1 MRGPALPSVSSR
13 RRNHN
18 GLVRTIFFCLMSHE
32 MADSA
37 QSMIQEAG
45 IQLQTPVTSTEAT
58 SFNHTT
64 FGDVEQA
71 LHAIEDEQAKR
82 MSLRNLA
89 RIEPFL
95 SWMQDY
101 SSVLDTFCQGFSPM
115 AWVWVHRIYLRDI
128 HVTNLDAD
136 MPPGTCQA
144 SCTGKTSTSC
154 RPTTERFT
162 CYLSW
167 PPNTQRS
174 STSCSTPMNA
184 SQRSFRVFSA

>member
-1 MRGPALPSVSSR
+1 MHRNQPCGTRRTPDEKPGLAERTWLPSR
-13 RRNHN
+13 QRKHN
-18 GLVRTIFFCLMSHE
+18 RFVRTILFPSHVHE

-45 IQLQTPVTSTEAT
+45 IQLQTTVSSTEAT

-64 FGDVEQA
+64 FDDVEQA

-95 SWMQDY
+95 SWMRDY

-115 AWVWVHRIYLRDI
+115 TWVWVHRIHLRD
-128 HVTNLDAD
+128 LLK
-136 MPPGTCQA
+136 C
-144 SCTGKTSTSC
+144 
-154 RPTTERFT
+154 
-162 CYLSW
+162 
-167 PPNTQRS
+167 
-174 STSCSTPMNA
+174 
-184 SQRSFRVFSA
+184 

>member
-1 MRGPALPSVSSR
+1 
-13 RRNHN
+13 
-18 GLVRTIFFCLMSHE
+18 

-45 IQLQTPVTSTEAT
+45 IQLQTTVTSTEAT

-64 FGDVEQA
+64 FDDVEQA

-95 SWMQDY
+95 SWMRDY

-115 AWVWVHRIYLRDI
+115 AWVWVHRIYLRDL
-128 HVTNLDAD
+128 HVLA
-136 MPPGTCQA
+136 
-144 SCTGKTSTSC
+144 
-154 RPTTERFT
+154 
-162 CYLSW
+162 
-167 PPNTQRS
+167 
-174 STSCSTPMNA
+174 
-184 SQRSFRVFSA
+184 

>member
-1 MRGPALPSVSSR
+1 
-13 RRNHN
+13 
-18 GLVRTIFFCLMSHE
+18 

-45 IQLQTPVTSTEAT
+45 ILLQTTVTSTEAT

-64 FGDVEQA
+64 FDDVEQA

-95 SWMQDY
+95 SWMRDY

-115 AWVWVHRIYLRDI
+115 TWVWVYRIYLCDI
-128 HVTNLDAD
+128 HVTNLYAD
-136 MPPGTCQA
+136 IPPGTCQA
-144 SCTGKTSTSC
+144 SCTGETSTSC

-167 PPNTQRS
+167 LPNTRRS
-174 STSCSTPMNA
+174 STSCSTPIGA
-184 SQRSFRVFSA
+184 SQRSFQVFSA